1 MITRG
6 IVEEIVDRYKVK
18 VRLPLLDGM
27 DRAGATNT
35 RDSLRTMV
43 ICTLPRVD
51 LNLQVNDIVF
61 VAFEDYDET
70 NAVVLG
76 CLFRENASSTLASIS
91 AANLYVEGGA
101 SLPTYTNIGE
111 VTSDEIGYLSG
122 VKDNIQKQINSII
135 DRLKT
140 LEGK

>member
-6 IVEEIVDRYKVK
+6 IVEEVIDRYKVR
-18 VRLPLLDGM
+18 VRLPLLDGV
-27 DRAGATNT
+27 DGGNSNKTK
-35 RDSLRTMV
+35 DELRTMV

-51 LNLQVNDIVF
+51 LNLQVKDIVF

-76 CLFRENASSTLASIS
+76 CLFRENASSTLASIN

-101 SLPTYTNIGE
+101 ELPRCTSIGQ
-111 VTSDEIGYLSG
+111 VTADEIGYLSG
-122 VKDNIQKQINSII
+122 VNDNIQKQLNSIF

>member
-6 IVEEIVDRYKVK
+6 IVEEVIDRYKVR
-18 VRLPLLDGM
+18 VRLPLLDGV
-27 DRAGATNT
+27 DGGNSRKTK
-35 RDSLRTMV
+35 DELRTMV

-51 LNLQVNDIVF
+51 LNLQVKDIVF

-76 CLFRENASSTLASIS
+76 CLFRENASSTLASIN

-101 SLPTYTNIGE
+101 ELPRCTSIGQ
-111 VTSDEIGYLSG
+111 VTADEIGYLSG
-122 VKDNIQKQINSII
+122 VNDNIQKQLNSIF